1 MIHIPYVVGQK
12 ESKKEY
18 YTIGDVSIMTSNLIG
33 NIFHW
38 AETDL
43 SYCSLS
49 HFGQFNKGDAVV

>member
-1 MIHIPYVVGQK
+1 MIHIPYAAGQK
-12 ESKKEY
+12 GSKIEY

-33 NIFHW
+33 IIFHW

-49 HFGQFNKGDAVV
+49 HFGQFNKEDAVV